1 MSRNELV
8 SIIIPNYNH
17 ARYLG
22 EAIESVI
29 AQTYAPRFVIERR
42 LPGLIHTDGETHVT
56 GARVEVA
63 VQPHSS

>member
-29 AQTYAPRFVIERR
+29 AQTYAPHRSSCLMMG
-42 LPGLIHTDGETHVT
+42 LPTT
-56 GARVEVA
+56 VA
-63 VQPHSS
+63 K